1 MSDQTKVFANG
12 IYFKEPSENAPD
24 WVIGGISFKADE
36 AIQFIKEN
44 TNDGGWVKTNIKRS
58 QSGKTYIELDTWA
71 PKQQNDQPQT
81 QETPVA
87 AEPAQSTSGDALP
100 F

>member
-44 TNDGGWVKTNIKRS
+44 TNESGWVKTNIKRS
-58 QSGKTYIELDTWA
+58 QSGKTYIELDTWV
-71 PKQQNDQPQT
+71 PKQQT
-81 QETPVA
+81 EAKEYVSEVTIE
-87 AEPAQSTSGDALP
+87 EPKSTGDALP